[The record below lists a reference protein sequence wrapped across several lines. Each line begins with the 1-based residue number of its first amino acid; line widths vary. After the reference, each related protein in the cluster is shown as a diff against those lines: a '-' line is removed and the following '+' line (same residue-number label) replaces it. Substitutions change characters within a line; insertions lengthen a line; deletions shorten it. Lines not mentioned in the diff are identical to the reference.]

1 MALAGSHAGLQLIA
15 VDAVLATPWR
25 NGGGVTRELFAWPS
39 AAAWQLRISVANIDA
54 DGPFSTFPG
63 IDRWFAVL
71 QGNGVVL
78 RFEVQDRAD
87 PAQTEQRL
95 VLDMQSPP
103 LHFKAEQT
111 SHCSLQSGSTR
122 DLNLMS
128 RRDAGTSRM
137 QRASDGAEWRSPAPL
152 RALFS
157 TLPVRLQVDDADAA
171 NLPAWTLAV
180 SDHAAHQRWRA
191 LPPGDTLQAWWID
204 FQPNP
209 VPAPIDLSTP

>member
-1 MALAGSHAGLQLIA
+1 MALAGSHAGLRLIA

-54 DGPFSTFPG
+54 DGPFSSFPG
-63 IDRWFAVL
+63 VDRWFAVL

-87 PAQTEQRL
+87 HAQTEQRL
-95 VLDMQSPP
+95 VLDVQSPP
-103 LHFKAEQT
+103 LHFKAEHAP
-111 SHCSLQSGSTR
+111 HCSLQDGATR

-128 RRDAGTSRM
+128 RRDTGTSHMR
-137 QRASDGAEWRSPAPL
+137 QASAGAEWRSAAHL

-157 TLPVRLQVDDADAA
+157 TLPVRLQIDDTDAA

-180 SDHAAHQRWRA
+180 SDHAAHQRWRV
-191 LPPGDTLQAWWID
+191 LPPGDALQAWWMD
-204 FQPNP
+204 FQPQP
-209 VPAPIDLSTP
+209 MPAPNDMTVP